1 MKRRARPL
9 LGTFVEIAVA
19 DTSSATA
26 DAAIGAAFDA
36 VAQVHALMSF
46 HDPASDVSR
55 LNRAADVGAIATHAW
70 TFDVLATAVELHR
83 RSRGLFNVAVAPVLQ
98 TLGLLPGSP
107 GRLQPVEDAI
117 ELLPGWRVRFRRPG
131 VHIDLGGIAKGFA
144 VDRAVGVLREHGV
157 MSGLVNA
164 GGDLMGFGPDAYAID
179 IRDPSDPTSVTT
191 RVAVRNDALAST
203 AGRFDPFRGREVG
216 DCAVIDP
223 RDCEPVRVVRGAT
236 VRAPTCMIADA
247 LTKVV
252 MIAQEDAGPIL
263 DHYGASAL
271 FVSGSGEVCA
281 TADWQDAGGLAH

>member
-98 TLGLLPGSP
+98 TLGLL
-107 GRLQPVEDAI
+107 
-117 ELLPGWRVRFRRPG
+117 
-131 VHIDLGGIAKGFA
+131 
-144 VDRAVGVLREHGV
+144 
-157 MSGLVNA
+157 
-164 GGDLMGFGPDAYAID
+164 
-179 IRDPSDPTSVTT
+179 
-191 RVAVRNDALAST
+191 
-203 AGRFDPFRGREVG
+203 
-216 DCAVIDP
+216 
-223 RDCEPVRVVRGAT
+223 
-236 VRAPTCMIADA
+236 
-247 LTKVV
+247 
-252 MIAQEDAGPIL
+252 
-263 DHYGASAL
+263 
-271 FVSGSGEVCA
+271 
-281 TADWQDAGGLAH
+281 